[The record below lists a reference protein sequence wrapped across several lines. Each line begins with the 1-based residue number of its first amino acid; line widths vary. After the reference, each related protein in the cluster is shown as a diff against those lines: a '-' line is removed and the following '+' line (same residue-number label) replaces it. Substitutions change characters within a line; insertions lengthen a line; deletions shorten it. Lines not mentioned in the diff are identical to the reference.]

1 MAMME
6 TIEKKKNQRIQTA
19 DAWRK
24 YKRVSYQRQFEGL
37 EYQANIDF
45 VVSDAYSCVQG
56 VMAHISLL
64 VWQKWFTEEHLGY
77 VESETMGSRY

>member
-1 MAMME
+1 MME

-45 VVSDAYSCVQG
+45 VVSDAYLG
-56 VMAHISLL
+56 MACTRHHGSHSS
-64 VWQKWFTEEHLGY
+64 FCFS
-77 VESETMGSRY
+77 VERMVYGGASWIR

>member
-45 VVSDAYSCVQG
+45 VVSKHWGIAECCHGSYSCFSSVER
-56 VMAHISLL
+56 MA
-64 VWQKWFTEEHLGY
+64 
-77 VESETMGSRY
+77 